1 MGREGVGWSSVR
13 RADKEEKTVE
23 LQDLLFSKE
32 GAIGVITLNNP
43 ERMNALTPG
52 ISEGLPRLV
61 RELQDDPEVKVIVL
75 TGAGRAFCSG
85 ANVVGLASRGEG
97 GQADRPAIRLPHPEM
112 NTHMAF
118 VRYERPII
126 GAINGYAVG
135 AGFGLALSCDIRI
148 ASENAQFF
156 VAQTRM
162 GRRPDGGLNFLLPRI
177 VGTQKA
183 LELMWT
189 ADRVNAE
196 EALRLGLVAKVVP
209 ADELMSATMELAER
223 IASGPS
229 VAQAL
234 AKRMVYKSMY
244 PETAQIAAAEMEFYT
259 GFVVDQTE
267 DAKEGPRAF
276 LEKREPVFKGR

>member
-1 MGREGVGWSSVR
+1 M
-13 RADKEEKTVE
+13 E

-32 GAIGVITLNNP
+32 GAVGVITLNNP
-43 ERMNALTPG
+43 ARMNAMTPG
-52 ISEGLPRLV
+52 MSEGLPRLV
-61 RELQDDPEVKVIVL
+61 RELQDDPDIKVIVL

-85 ANVVGLASRGEG
+85 ANVGGLANRANREEG
-97 GQADRPAIRLPHPEM
+97 VPRAVRLPHPE
-112 NTHMAF
+112 TSRQMAF
-118 VRYERPII
+118 VQCERPII

-162 GRRPDGGLNFLLPRI
+162 GIRPDGGLNFLLPRI
-177 VGTQKA
+177 VGVQKA

-189 ADRVNAE
+189 ADRINAE
-196 EALRLGLVAKVVP
+196 EALRIGLVAKVVP
-209 ADELMSATMELAER
+209 ADDLMSVTMELAER
-223 IASGPS
+223 IAKGPS

-234 AKRMVYKSMY
+234 AKRMVYKTMF
-244 PETAQIAAAEMEFYT
+244 PETALAAATEMEYYAGLVT
-259 GFVVDQTE
+259 DMTE

-276 LEKREPVFKGR
+276 MEKREPVFKGR

>member
-1 MGREGVGWSSVR
+1 VCR
-13 RADKEEKTVE
+13 KEKAVE

-32 GAIGVITLNNP
+32 GSVGVITLNNP
-43 ERMNALTPG
+43 ERMNALSPG

-61 RELQDDPEVKVIVL
+61 NELQDDPEVKVIVV

-85 ANVVGLASRGEG
+85 ANVGGLAARTSGE
-97 GQADRPAIRLPHPEM
+97 QTERPRVRLPHPE
-112 NTHMAF
+112 TGYGRAF
-118 VRYERPII
+118 IQCEMPVI

-177 VGTQKA
+177 VGVQTA
-183 LELMWT
+183 LQLMWT

-196 EALRLGLVAKVVP
+196 EALRLGLVSKVVP
-209 ADELMSATMELAER
+209 AEDLMASTMELAER
-223 IASGPS
+223 IAKGPS
-229 VAQAL
+229 VAQRL

-244 PETAQIAAAEMEFYT
+244 PEGDQIAASEMEFYS
-259 GFVVDQTE
+259 GMLVDMTE